1 MFLAWSLEISKSPI
15 EALYVGEDALPVW
28 FVVVQHVL
36 HLQQRVDTS
45 KLFRQIKA
53 QGEVIFPIFSLQ
65 TVPVKTIWVEDM
77 DQGAEGQAIRPVAG
91 EVGQGERIVS

>member
-1 MFLAWSLEISKSPI
+1 MFLAWSLEIAKSPI

-45 KLFRQIKA
+45 KLFR
-53 QGEVIFPIFSLQ
+53 
-65 TVPVKTIWVEDM
+65 
-77 DQGAEGQAIRPVAG
+77 
-91 EVGQGERIVS
+91 

>member
-1 MFLAWSLEISKSPI
+1 MFLGWGFEIAEPDKVLISVCFLFTVYPPPPI

-45 KLFRQIKA
+45 KLSDNS
-53 QGEVIFPIFSLQ
+53 GHYV
-65 TVPVKTIWVEDM
+65 
-77 DQGAEGQAIRPVAG
+77 
-91 EVGQGERIVS
+91 